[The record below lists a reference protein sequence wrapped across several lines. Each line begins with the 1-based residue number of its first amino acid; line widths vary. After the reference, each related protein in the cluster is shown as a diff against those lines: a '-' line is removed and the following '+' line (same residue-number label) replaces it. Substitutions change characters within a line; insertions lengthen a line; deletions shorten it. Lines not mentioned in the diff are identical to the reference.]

1 MQMKKQLK
9 MQFRDKLCN
18 FYVIDEEYF
27 ICTKTNCVIVYDKF
41 CIGYIGMLS
50 KNEKKKMC
58 YALLMIT
65 FARSIRG
72 QSKIFFSNNFV
83 KR

>member
-1 MQMKKQLK
+1 

-50 KNEKKKMC
+50 KNEKKKNV
-58 YALLMIT
+58 L
-65 FARSIRG
+65 RVVDD
-72 QSKIFFSNNFV
+72 NFCKV
-83 KR
+83 N